1 MMVNTGAARS
11 LMQAPKP
18 RGWYK
23 VKERAAGDAGSGR
36 AHRPTAADVQPRWP
50 LTEPVDDDPL
60 FDRSD
65 DTLQRLKLR
74 SQHDDAGPCI
84 DRQPRVLFVRHDRA
98 QFVDPGVA
106 LRRHQPE
113 LGQMR
118 TQGVDD
124 LGALAYQHIARAMLH
139 QLTLLFGRFDRT
151 KRMVGRRTASQIASA
166 SAASFLLRLT

>member
-1 MMVNTGAARS
+1 M
-11 LMQAPKP
+11 L
-18 RGWYK
+18 
-23 VKERAAGDAGSGR
+23 
-36 AHRPTAADVQPRWP
+36 H
-50 LTEPVDDDPL
+50 LDPL

-118 TQGVDD
+118 PQGVDD

-139 QLTLLFGRFDRT
+139 QLTLLFGRFDPHEAHSRSPN
-151 KRMVGRRTASQIASA
+151 RFADRLGVSRIVFVALDVGLHILRRIRRTSWP
-166 SAASFLLRLT
+166 SFVSSRAQ